1 MPGIRWPSEHNCGMG
16 HTFHLRDTRVVHIGE
31 SFTVGFIFGGS
42 IQHSFVSFR
51 TNKQT
56 KTNHQIS
63 QNAKDKVL

>member
-1 MPGIRWPSEHNCGMG
+1 MPSIRWPSEHNCGMG
-16 HTFHLRDTRVVHIGE
+16 HIFHLRGTRVVHIGE
-31 SFTVGFIFGGS
+31 SFSVGFIFGGS

-56 KTNHQIS
+56 KNNHQIS